1 MTTFASGTTASNARD
16 GLTRDA
22 LTVLQ
27 PGFTGTTAPDWLLRR
42 LGEGLASVG
51 LFGRNIASPEQLA
64 ALTAQLRAERD
75 DVLVAIDEEGGDVT
89 RLEVRTGSS
98 FPGNHALGAV
108 DDVALTEEVARELGR
123 RLAACGVNLN
133 WAPSADVN
141 SNPANPV
148 IGVRSFGAGTDL
160 VARHTAAY
168 VTGLQAAGV
177 AACTKHFPGHGDT
190 AVDSH
195 HALPRI
201 DADLSVLQAR
211 ELVPFRAAIAAGS
224 RAVMSAHILVPALD
238 PERPAT
244 LSRRILTGLL
254 REELGYEGL
263 IVTDGMEMQ
272 AIAAT
277 YGIERGSVLAIAAGA
292 DAICVGGGLA
302 DDDTVRRLRDA
313 LVSAVRSG
321 ELSEERLADAANRVR
336 ALAEWTASAAAAR
349 KAATNGLNGSNTS
362 NIGGGTGGASGSSG
376 VNGTHGSDVTGGAN
390 GTGGADG
397 PAAASGLA
405 GSDGG
410 TDVTGGANASGRE
423 GSDGGTDVTGA
434 ANASGPEGPD
444 GGTDGAAEGAVEVG
458 LVAARRAL
466 TVTRS
471 ASHTPLPGAP
481 YVAAFTPVANIAVGD
496 ETPWGV
502 AAELARLLP
511 GTETGSFSGEDAGSE
526 ALAAADG
533 RPLVAVVRD
542 EHRHPWMGA
551 ALDTLL
557 ASRPDTVVVE
567 MGVPQSAPRGALH
580 IATHGAA
587 RVCGRAAAEVIAGA

>member
-1 MTTFASGTTASNARD
+1 MTTLASGTAASNAD
-16 GLTRDA
+16 KDDLTRDA

-51 LFGRNIASPEQLA
+51 LFGRNIASPEQLS

-89 RLEVRTGSS
+89 RLEVRSGSS
-98 FPGNHALGAV
+98 YPGNHALGAV
-108 DDVALTEEVARELGR
+108 DDVELTREVASALGR

-141 SNPANPV
+141 SNPGNPV
-148 IGVRSFGAGTDL
+148 IGVRSFGADTDL

-168 VTGLQAAGV
+168 VTGLQSAGV

-201 DADLSVLQAR
+201 DAGLPVLQAR
-211 ELVPFRAAIAAGS
+211 ELAPFRAAIAAGT

-238 PERPAT
+238 PDRPAT

-263 IVTDGMEMQ
+263 IVTDGMEMR

-277 YGIERGSVLAIAAGA
+277 YGIERGSVLAIGAGA

-302 DDDTVRRLRDA
+302 DDETVRRLRDA
-313 LVSAVRSG
+313 LVSAVRTG
-321 ELSEERLADAANRVR
+321 ELAEERLADAAARVR
-336 ALAEWTASAAAAR
+336 ALARWTTAASAREAQ
-349 KAATNGLNGSNTS
+349 
-362 NIGGGTGGASGSSG
+362 GAGSGSG
-376 VNGTHGSDVTGGAN
+376 GSA
-390 GTGGADG
+390 
-397 PAAASGLA
+397 
-405 GSDGG
+405 
-410 TDVTGGANASGRE
+410 E
-423 GSDGGTDVTGA
+423 GD
-434 ANASGPEGPD
+434 
-444 GGTDGAAEGAVEVG
+444 AAEIG

-466 TVTRS
+466 RVTSS
-471 ASHTPLPGAP
+471 APYTPLTGAP
-481 YVAAFTPVANIAVGD
+481 YVAALTPVANIAVGD

-502 AAELARLLP
+502 AAELARLVP
-511 GTETGSFSGEDAGSE
+511 GTETGGFAGDDAAAE
-526 ALAAADG
+526 VLAAAG
-533 RPLVAVVRD
+533 SRRIVAVVRD
-542 EHRHPWMGA
+542 EHRHAWMA
-551 ALDTLL
+551 TALDILL
-557 ASRPDTVVVE
+557 AARPDTIVVE
-567 MGVPQSAPRGALH
+567 MGVPQAPPRGAPH

-587 RVCGRAAAEVIAGA
+587 RVCGRAAAEVIAGE

>member
-1 MTTFASGTTASNARD
+1 MTTLTSPTDT
-16 GLTRDA
+16 LTRDA

-27 PGFTGTTAPDWLLRR
+27 PGFVGTSAPDWLLRR
-42 LGEGLASVG
+42 IGEGLASVG

-89 RLEVRTGSS
+89 RLEVRSGSS

-108 DDVALTEEVARELGR
+108 DDTELTRDVAAELGR

-141 SNPANPV
+141 SNPDNPV
-148 IGVRSFGAGTDL
+148 IGVRSFGSDPLL

-168 VTGLQAAGV
+168 VEGLQSAGV

-195 HALPRI
+195 HDVPRI
-201 DADLSVLQAR
+201 GVDPEVLRARDLA
-211 ELVPFRAAIAAGS
+211 PFRAAIAAGS
-224 RAVMSAHILVPALD
+224 RAVMSAHILVPSLD
-238 PERPAT
+238 AEYPAT
-244 LSRRILTGLL
+244 LSRRILTGIL
-254 REELGYEGL
+254 REELNYDGL

-302 DDDTVRRLRDA
+302 DDDTVLRLRDA
-313 LVSAVRSG
+313 LVGAVRSG
-321 ELSEERLADAANRVR
+321 ELSEERLADAATRVR
-336 ALAEWTASAAAAR
+336 ALAHWTSVSGAADR
-349 KAATNGLNGSNTS
+349 S
-362 NIGGGTGGASGSSG
+362 GGAP
-376 VNGTHGSDVTGGAN
+376 GT
-390 GTGGADG
+390 
-397 PAAASGLA
+397 
-405 GSDGG
+405 
-410 TDVTGGANASGRE
+410 E
-423 GSDGGTDVTGA
+423 I
-434 ANASGPEGPD
+434 
-444 GGTDGAAEGAVEVG
+444 G

-466 TVTRS
+466 TVTRGES
-471 ASHTPLPGAP
+471 YTAPLTEAP
-481 YVAAFTPVANIAVGD
+481 FVAAFTPMANIAVGD

-511 GTETGSFSGEDAGSE
+511 GTQTGSFTGADAG
-526 ALAAADG
+526 ALALAEAG
-533 RPLVAVVRD
+533 ERRMVAVVRD
-542 EHRHPWMGA
+542 AHRHAWMA
-551 ALDTLL
+551 EALTTLL
-557 ASRPDTVVVE
+557 SARPDTIVVE
-567 MGVPQSAPRGALH
+567 MGVPQSPPTGSLH

-587 RVCGRAAAEVIAGA
+587 RVCGLAAAEVITTR

>member
-1 MTTFASGTTASNARD
+1 MTTIASGTDT
-16 GLTRDA
+16 LTRDA

-108 DDVALTEEVARELGR
+108 DDVDLTRQVAAELGR

-148 IGVRSFGAGTDL
+148 IGVRSFGADTAL
-160 VARHTAAY
+160 AARHTAAY
-168 VTGLQAAGV
+168 VTGLQSAGV

-201 DADLSVLQAR
+201 DADASVLTER
-211 ELVPFRAAIAAGS
+211 ELAPFRAAIAAGT

-238 PERPAT
+238 PDRPAT
-244 LSRRILTGLL
+244 LSHGILTELL
-254 REELGYEGL
+254 RGELGYTGL

-302 DDDTVRRLRDA
+302 DDETVRRLRDA
-313 LVSAVRSG
+313 LVTAVRAG
-321 ELSEERLADAANRVR
+321 DLPEARLAEAAERVRELARWTTATTADAA
-336 ALAEWTASAAAAR
+336 EAR
-349 KAATNGLNGSNTS
+349 
-362 NIGGGTGGASGSSG
+362 
-376 VNGTHGSDVTGGAN
+376 
-390 GTGGADG
+390 
-397 PAAASGLA
+397 
-405 GSDGG
+405 
-410 TDVTGGANASGRE
+410 
-423 GSDGGTDVTGA
+423 
-434 ANASGPEGPD
+434 PD
-444 GGTDGAAEGAVEVG
+444 IG

-466 TVTRS
+466 RLTGAGS
-471 ASHTPLPGAP
+471 FTPLTGAP

-502 AAELARLLP
+502 AAELDRLLP
-511 GTETGSFSGEDAGSE
+511 GTRTGGHTGEDAGRE
-526 ALAAADG
+526 ALAAAGG
-533 RPLVAVVRD
+533 RRLVAVVRD
-542 EHRHPWMGA
+542 EHRHPWMAA
-551 ALDTLL
+551 ALDDLL
-557 ASRPDTVVVE
+557 TARPDTIVVE
-567 MGVPQSAPRGALH
+567 MGVPQAAPRGALH

-587 RVCGRAAAEVIAGA
+587 RVCGRAAAEVIAGQ

>member
-1 MTTFASGTTASNARD
+1 MTTIASGTDT
-16 GLTRDA
+16 LTRDA

-51 LFGRNIASPEQLA
+51 LFGRNIASSEQLA

-89 RLEVRTGSS
+89 RLEVRSGSS

-108 DDVALTEEVARELGR
+108 DDVELTRQVAAELGR

-133 WAPSADVN
+133 WAPSADIN

-148 IGVRSFGAGTDL
+148 IGVRSFGAGTAL
-160 VARHTAAY
+160 AARHTAAY
-168 VTGLQAAGV
+168 VTGLQSAGV

-201 DADLSVLQAR
+201 DADVSVLTER
-211 ELVPFRAAIAAGS
+211 ELAPFRAAIAAGT

-238 PERPAT
+238 PDRPAT
-244 LSRRILTGLL
+244 LSHAILTELL
-254 REELGYEGL
+254 RGELGYTGL

-302 DDDTVRRLRDA
+302 DDETVRRLRDA
-313 LVSAVRSG
+313 LVTAVRSG
-321 ELSEERLADAANRVR
+321 ELPEARLAEAAERVR
-336 ALAEWTASAAAAR
+336 ELARWTATATADPVEAR
-349 KAATNGLNGSNTS
+349 PG
-362 NIGGGTGGASGSSG
+362 I
-376 VNGTHGSDVTGGAN
+376 
-390 GTGGADG
+390 
-397 PAAASGLA
+397 
-405 GSDGG
+405 
-410 TDVTGGANASGRE
+410 
-423 GSDGGTDVTGA
+423 
-434 ANASGPEGPD
+434 
-444 GGTDGAAEGAVEVG
+444 G

-466 TVTRS
+466 RLTGA
-471 ASHTPLPGAP
+471 ASFTPLTEAP

-502 AAELARLLP
+502 AADLDRLLP
-511 GTETGSFSGEDAGSE
+511 GTRTGTHTGGNAGRE
-526 ALAAADG
+526 ALAAAGDS
-533 RPLVAVVRD
+533 RLVAVVRD

-551 ALDTLL
+551 ALDDLL
-557 ASRPDTVVVE
+557 TARPDTIVVE
-567 MGVPQSAPRGALH
+567 MGVPQAAPRGALH

-587 RVCGRAAAEVIAGA
+587 RVCGRAAAEVIAGV

>member
-64 ALTAQLRAERD
+64 ALTAQLRAERE

-108 DDVALTEEVARELGR
+108 DDVALTEQVALELGR

-148 IGVRSFGAGTDL
+148 IGVRSFGADTGL

-201 DADLSVLQAR
+201 DADLSVLQSR

-238 PERPAT
+238 PDRPAT

-336 ALAEWTASAAAAR
+336 ALAEWTAATGSR
-349 KAATNGLNGSNTS
+349 TNGLNGSNVS
-362 NIGGGTGGASGSSG
+362 NSSGGTDGASGTGG
-376 VNGTHGSDVTGGAN
+376 VRGTSVTGGVN
-390 GTGGADG
+390 GTGGAG
-397 PAAASGLA
+397 
-405 GSDGG
+405 
-410 TDVTGGANASGRE
+410 
-423 GSDGGTDVTGA
+423 
-434 ANASGPEGPD
+434 GPD
-444 GGTDGAAEGAVEVG
+444 GAVDVG
-458 LVAARRAL
+458 MVAARRAL

-471 ASHTPLPGAP
+471 ASYAPLTEAP

-502 AAELARLLP
+502 AAELVRLLP
-511 GTETGSFSGEDAGSE
+511 GTETGSFTGEDAGSS
-526 ALAAADG
+526 ALAAAGG

-542 EHRHPWMGA
+542 EHRHPWMAA

>member
-1 MTTFASGTTASNARD
+1 MTTLASGTTASSSGQN
-16 GLTRDA
+16 GLARDA

-42 LGEGLASVG
+42 LGEGLAAVG

-89 RLEVRTGSS
+89 RLEVRAGSS
-98 FPGNHALGAV
+98 YPGNHALGAV
-108 DDVALTEEVARELGR
+108 DDVDLTREVASALGH

-141 SNPANPV
+141 SNPDNPV
-148 IGVRSFGAGTDL
+148 IGVRSFGADTDL

-168 VTGLQAAGV
+168 VTGLQSAGV

-201 DADLSVLQAR
+201 DADLSVIEAR
-211 ELVPFRAAIAAGS
+211 ELAPFRAAIAAGT

-238 PERPAT
+238 PDRPAT

-254 REELGYEGL
+254 REELGYDGL

-272 AIAAT
+272 AIAGT

-302 DDDTVRRLRDA
+302 DDETVRRLRDA
-313 LVSAVRSG
+313 LVTAVRTG
-321 ELSEERLADAANRVR
+321 ELPEERLADAAERVR
-336 ALAEWTASAAAAR
+336 ALARWTAAASAA
-349 KAATNGLNGSNTS
+349 
-362 NIGGGTGGASGSSG
+362 
-376 VNGTHGSDVTGGAN
+376 
-390 GTGGADG
+390 
-397 PAAASGLA
+397 P
-405 GSDGG
+405 
-410 TDVTGGANASGRE
+410 
-423 GSDGGTDVTGA
+423 
-434 ANASGPEGPD
+434 P
-444 GGTDGAAEGAVEVG
+444 AVERESADVG

-466 TVTRS
+466 TVTRAPS
-471 ASHTPLPGAP
+471 YEPVGAAP
-481 YVAAFTPVANIAVGD
+481 FVAAFTPVANIAVGD

-511 GTETGSFSGEDAGSE
+511 GTETGSFAGEGAATA
-526 ALAAADG
+526 ALAAAG
-533 RPLVAVVRD
+533 SRRVVAVVRD
-542 EHRHPWMGA
+542 EHRHPWMAA

-557 ASRPDTVVVE
+557 RERPDTIVVE
-567 MGVPQSAPRGALH
+567 MGIPQAPPRGALH

-587 RVCGRAAAEVIAGA
+587 RVCGRAAAEVIAGE

>member
-1 MTTFASGTTASNARD
+1 MTTFASGTDT
-16 GLTRDA
+16 LTRDA

-51 LFGRNIASPEQLA
+51 LFGRNIASAEQLSV
-64 ALTAQLRAERD
+64 LTAQLRAERD

-108 DDVALTEEVARELGR
+108 DDVDLTRDVAAELGR

-141 SNPANPV
+141 SNAANPV
-148 IGVRSFGAGTDL
+148 IGVRSFGAEPGL

-168 VTGLQAAGV
+168 VTGLQSAGV

-201 DADLSVLQAR
+201 DVPAEVLSER
-211 ELVPFRAAIAAGS
+211 ELAPFRAAIAAGT

-238 PERPAT
+238 PDRPAT
-244 LSRRILTGLL
+244 LSHRILTDLL
-254 REELGYEGL
+254 RRELGYDGL
-263 IVTDGMEMQ
+263 IVTDGMEMR
-272 AIAAT
+272 AIAGT

-302 DDDTVRRLRDA
+302 DDETVRRLRDA

-321 ELSEERLADAANRVR
+321 ELPEARLAEAADRVR
-336 ALAEWTASAAAAR
+336 SLARWTATAKAAR
-349 KAATNGLNGSNTS
+349 
-362 NIGGGTGGASGSSG
+362 
-376 VNGTHGSDVTGGAN
+376 
-390 GTGGADG
+390 
-397 PAAASGLA
+397 PQ
-405 GSDGG
+405 
-410 TDVTGGANASGRE
+410 
-423 GSDGGTDVTGA
+423 
-434 ANASGPEGPD
+434 PD
-444 GGTDGAAEGAVEVG
+444 PDTEVG
-458 LVAARRAL
+458 LRAARRAL
-466 TVTRS
+466 RLTGSDTF
-471 ASHTPLPGAP
+471 TPLTDPP
-481 YVAAFTPVANIAVGD
+481 YVAALSPVANIAVGD

-502 AAELARLLP
+502 AAELFRLLP
-511 GTETGSFSGEDAGSE
+511 GTETGTFSGEDAGL
-526 ALAAADG
+526 ATLAAAG
-533 RPLVAVVRD
+533 PRRIVAVVRD
-542 EHRHPWMGA
+542 EHRHPWMAA
-551 ALDTLL
+551 ALDSILR
-557 ASRPDTVVVE
+557 SRPDTVVIE
-567 MGVPQSAPRGALH
+567 MGLPQAPPRGTLH

-587 RVCGRAAAEVIAGA
+587 RVCGRAAAEIIAGA

>member
-1 MTTFASGTTASNARD
+1 MTTFASGTDT
-16 GLTRDA
+16 LTRDA

-27 PGFTGTTAPDWLLRR
+27 PGFPGTTAPDWLLRR

-64 ALTAQLRAERD
+64 ALTAQLRAERG

-108 DDVALTEEVARELGR
+108 DDVSLTLEVAAELGR
-123 RLAACGVNLN
+123 RLAECGVNLN

-148 IGVRSFGAGTDL
+148 IGVRSFGPDPDL

-168 VTGLQAAGV
+168 VTGLQSAGV

-201 DADLSVLQAR
+201 DADPAVLADR
-211 ELVPFRAAIAAGS
+211 ELTPFRAAIAAGS
-224 RAVMSAHILVPALD
+224 RAVMTAHILVPALD
-238 PERPAT
+238 PARPAT
-244 LSRRILTGLL
+244 LSPRILTTLL
-254 REELGYEGL
+254 REELGYDGL

-272 AIAAT
+272 AVAAT

-302 DDDTVRRLRDA
+302 DDETVRRLRDA
-313 LVSAVRSG
+313 LITAVRTG
-321 ELSEERLADAANRVR
+321 ELPEQRLADAAERVR
-336 ALAEWTASAAAAR
+336 ALARW
-349 KAATNGLNGSNTS
+349 AATE
-362 NIGGGTGGASGSSG
+362 AK
-376 VNGTHGSDVTGGAN
+376 
-390 GTGGADG
+390 
-397 PAAASGLA
+397 
-405 GSDGG
+405 
-410 TDVTGGANASGRE
+410 
-423 GSDGGTDVTGA
+423 TGA
-434 ANASGPEGPD
+434 AHTPEG
-444 GGTDGAAEGAVEVG
+444 AAHAGRADIG

-466 TVTRS
+466 RLTGGDVF
-471 ASHTPLPGAP
+471 TPLSEAP
-481 YVAAFTPVANIAVGD
+481 FVAAFTPVANFAVGD

-502 AAELARLLP
+502 AAELLRLLP
-511 GTETGSFSGEDAGSE
+511 GTETGSFAGVDAGH
-526 ALAAADG
+526 AA
-533 RPLVAVVRD
+533 LVAAGERRIVVVVRD
-542 EHRHPWMGA
+542 EHRHPWMA
-551 ALDTLL
+551 TALDTVLT
-557 ASRPDTVVVE
+557 ARPDTVVVE
-567 MGVPQSAPRGALH
+567 MGVPQAPPRGVLH

>member
-1 MTTFASGTTASNARD
+1 MTTFASGTDT
-16 GLTRDA
+16 LTRDA

-51 LFGRNIASPEQLA
+51 LFGRNIASPGQLA
-64 ALTAQLRAERD
+64 SLTAQLRVERD

-108 DDVALTEEVARELGR
+108 DDVALTEQVALELGR

-148 IGVRSFGAGTDL
+148 IGVRSFGADTAL

-201 DADLSVLQAR
+201 DADLSVLQSR

-254 REELGYEGL
+254 REELGYDGL

-313 LVSAVRSG
+313 LVSAVRTG

-336 ALAEWTASAAAAR
+336 ALAEWTAAASAAREDSPAPSGPVALSR
-349 KAATNGLNGSNTS
+349 TNGLNGSNTS
-362 NIGGGTGGASGSSG
+362 NGSAGTGGASGTG
-376 VNGTHGSDVTGGAN
+376 DTGGTGVTGGAGAAD
-390 GTGGADG
+390 GTGGAG
-397 PAAASGLA
+397 A
-405 GSDGG
+405 GSG
-410 TDVTGGANASGRE
+410 TDSTGGSG
-423 GSDGGTDVTGA
+423 GA
-434 ANASGPEGPD
+434 AD
-444 GGTDGAAEGAVEVG
+444 VG

-471 ASHTPLPGAP
+471 ASYTPLTGAP
-481 YVAAFTPVANIAVGD
+481 YVAALTPVANIAVGD

-502 AAELARLLP
+502 AAELARLFP
-511 GTETGSFSGEDAGSE
+511 GTETGSFSGEDAAAS
-526 ALAAADG
+526 ALAAAAG

-542 EHRHPWMGA
+542 EHRHPWMA
-551 ALDTLL
+551 TALDTLL
-557 ASRPDTVVVE
+557 AARPDTVVVE

-587 RVCGRAAAEVIAGA
+587 RVCGQAAAEAIAGR